1 MASGIKQRNPVA
13 QAYAGALLAVA
24 MEKGEADLYRDQL
37 VAISTTVEGDAQIQV
52 FLESPKIRRS
62 DKKAALEKALSGQV
76 SVAVLNLIQILI
88 DRGRQGLIEDI
99 AHAYQD
105 RMDVLAGRVNAT
117 ITSATKLSSAIRKA
131 LVGAIAKKL
140 DKEVVSTEQVDPDLL
155 AGLTIQVGDL
165 VVDGSLRTQLRKVRQ
180 EVSQTR
186 FGKDLIDEN

>member
-76 SVAVLNLIQILI
+76 SVAVLNLILILI

>member
-37 VAISTTVEGDAQIQV
+37 VAISTSVEGDAQIQV

-76 SVAVLNLIQILI
+76 SVAVHNLIQILI

-140 DKEVVSTEQVDPDLL
+140 DKEIVSTEQVDPDLL

>member
-76 SVAVLNLIQILI
+76 SVAVHNLIQILI

-140 DKEVVSTEQVDPDLL
+140 DKEIVSTEQVDPDLL

>member
-76 SVAVLNLIQILI
+76 SVAVLNLILILI

-140 DKEVVSTEQVDPDLL
+140 DKEIVSTEQVDPDLL